1 MAASISPHPLGL
13 LQKMRDFEKVTQ
25 MTIENLKSEL
35 PRMAL
40 AEIAIVRETFVGLR
54 DRLHVS
60 KADLRM
66 GPFSSWDRRDEQE
79 LEEKIRLCE
88 MEYDWRA
95 YDMLDNT
102 VSTEIN

>member
-1 MAASISPHPLGL
+1 
-13 LQKMRDFEKVTQ
+13 MRDFEKVTQ

-54 DRLHVS
+54 D
-60 KADLRM
+60 DLRM
-66 GPFSSWDRRDEQE
+66 SDMTGYYGDARDRNEQE

-95 YDMLDNT
+95 YDMLNNT

>member
-25 MTIENLKSEL
+25 MTIENLKNEL

-54 DRLHVS
+54 D
-60 KADLRM
+60 DLRM
-66 GPFSSWDRRDEQE
+66 SDMTGYYGDERDRSEQE

-95 YDMLDNT
+95 YGLLNGT

>member
-1 MAASISPHPLGL
+1 
-13 LQKMRDFEKVTQ
+13 MRDFEKVTQ

-40 AEIAIVRETFVGLR
+40 AEIAIVRETFIGLR
-54 DRLHVS
+54 DRLLMS
-60 KADLRM
+60 KADRRM
-66 GPFSSWDRRDEQE
+66 GPFAHHRNEQE

-95 YDMLDNT
+95 HDMLDNT

>member
-1 MAASISPHPLGL
+1 LGL

-25 MTIENLKSEL
+25 MTIENLKNEL

-54 DRLHVS
+54 D
-60 KADLRM
+60 DLRM
-66 GPFSSWDRRDEQE
+66 SDMTGYYGDERDRNEQE

-95 YDMLDNT
+95 YGLLNGT

>member
-1 MAASISPHPLGL
+1 
-13 LQKMRDFEKVTQ
+13 MRDFEKVTQ
-25 MTIENLKSEL
+25 MTIENLKNEL

-54 DRLHVS
+54 D
-60 KADLRM
+60 DLRM
-66 GPFSSWDRRDEQE
+66 SDMTGYYGDERDRNEQE

-95 YDMLDNT
+95 YGLLNGT

>member
-25 MTIENLKSEL
+25 MTIENLKNEL

-54 DRLHVS
+54 D
-60 KADLRM
+60 DLRM
-66 GPFSSWDRRDEQE
+66 SDMTGYYGDERDRNEQE

-95 YDMLDNT
+95 YGLLNGT

>member
-1 MAASISPHPLGL
+1 
-13 LQKMRDFEKVTQ
+13 MRDFEKVTQ
-25 MTIENLKSEL
+25 MTIENLKDEL

-40 AEIAIVRETFVGLR
+40 AEIAIVRETFAGLR
-54 DRLHVS
+54 DRLHMS
-60 KADLRM
+60 KADRRM
-66 GPFSSWDRRDEQE
+66 GPSAQRRNEQE

>member
-25 MTIENLKSEL
+25 MTIENLKNEL

-40 AEIAIVRETFVGLR
+40 AEIAIVRETFIGLR
-54 DRLHVS
+54 DRLLMS
-60 KADLRM
+60 KADRRM
-66 GPFSSWDRRDEQE
+66 GPFALRRNEQE